1 MEKFWDLNW
10 KVLHFLKYNKKFFW
24 ENMGNFYRAN
34 FFINFFKYGMKSFP
48 GSPIYYYYVKLLHG
62 YDVGFTSLLLFW
74 NPLAR
79 QTIRFYFLCCTFSTA
94 ESSIYWGVMIKRSL
108 PKLIKPLIPCMIYF
122 IHYSRKL
129 WNNFEH
135 FYTWLL
141 NVLMVFYY
149 ILRKMGLSF
158 SVYIDWFVAAQ
169 QTVRVKLPVS
179 FNFLKS
185 VAVKG

>member
-1 MEKFWDLNW
+1 MRKYWKFLQS
-10 KVLHFLKYNKKFFW
+10 
-24 ENMGNFYRAN
+24 E

-48 GSPIYYYYVKLLHG
+48 GSPIYYHCVKLG
-62 YDVGFTSLLLFW
+62 NDVGFTSLLLFW

-141 NVLMVFYY
+141 NVLMVLYY

-158 SVYIDWFVAAQ
+158 SVYIYWFVAAQ